1 MPNLQ
6 HSGQQS
12 IVNNSSYT
20 TEQTDSASLDGNPA
34 DNSVHA
40 L

>member
-6 HSGQQS
+6 QSSQQS
-12 IVNNSSYT
+12 SVNDSSYI
-20 TEQTDSASLDGNPA
+20 TETDSASPDGNPA